1 MARMKAPDRRRQ
13 LLDAAARCFARHGY
27 RGTKTAMIAAEAGVS
42 EPIIYRHFKSKQNLF
57 IDLITK
63 VADEVFENWQEAA
76 RRAAS
81 PVDKLR
87 TLLVR
92 NPATSDPRTAEVYR
106 ILFHASTET
115 AEPAIRRAIRRH
127 YERYLQALAAVMAEA
142 QQAGQIRS
150 DVPAEWLAWQIIHA
164 AVGFAM
170 IRPLEIPSHAGLAF
184 VQGTVQLLMEV
195 LTRSVEPA
203 APATRRHAC
212 GPAGSSAPRGSTGR
226 CGRTS
231 HRVSTGS
238 AGGRRLRKGETFR

>member
-13 LLDAAARCFARHGY
+13 LLHAAARCFARHGY
-27 RGTKTAMIAAEAGVS
+27 RGTRTAMIAAEAGVS
-42 EPIIYRHFKSKQNLF
+42 EPIIYRHFKSKQKLF

-76 RRAAS
+76 ARETS
-81 PVDKLR
+81 PLDKLR

-127 YERYLQALAAVMAEA
+127 YERYLQALAAVMTEA

-170 IRPLEIPSHAGLAF
+170 IRPLKIPSHAGLAF

-195 LTRSVEPA
+195 LTRPA
-203 APATRRHAC
+203 EVGAAVAGRRPRGSPEHC
-212 GPAGSSAPRGSTGR
+212 GPAPHRLSKRAVPGRGSHKGDIFP
-226 CGRTS
+226 
-231 HRVSTGS
+231 HEKS
-238 AGGRRLRKGETFR
+238 ANRKT